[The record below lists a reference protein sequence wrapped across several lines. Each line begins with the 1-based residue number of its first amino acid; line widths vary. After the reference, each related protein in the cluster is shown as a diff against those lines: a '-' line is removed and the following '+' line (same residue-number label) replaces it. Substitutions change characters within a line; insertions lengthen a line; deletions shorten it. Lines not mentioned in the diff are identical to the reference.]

1 MKIWYNGEP
10 PNFLP
15 KLGFRDGTD
24 NCWRYHQEAA
34 KVKIMKKLPIKQAIF
49 LIEHTI
55 PLTVRGKV
63 VRHFMATRK
72 GDLEVFGLIYN
83 DSRFFYFIYNGIVG
97 IASNLIM
104 LRKVAWDMGL

>member
-34 KVKIMKKLPIKQAIF
+34 KVKIMKKLPIRQAIF
-49 LIEHTI
+49 LIEHTV
-55 PLTVRGKV
+55 PLTRRGIV

-72 GDLEVFGLIYN
+72 GNFEVFGLIYN

-97 IASNLIM
+97 IARNLIM